1 MIVCSCNIISD
12 HDIRGAVGSTDDEL
26 FSPAQVYDCLGCTVR
41 CGQCSQSVRRILEEQ
56 PPRCV
61 HGSVLTGDPPP
72 GLAEARLRS
81 LNSPP
86 GTMIRYAQEASD
98 H

>member
-26 FSPAQVYDCLGCTVR
+26 FSAAQVYDCLGCTVR
-41 CGQCSQSVRRILEEQ
+41 CGRCSQSVRRILEEQ

-61 HGSVLTGDPPP
+61 HGSALTGDPAP

-81 LNSPP
+81 LSSPP
-86 GTMIRYAQEASD
+86 GAMIRYAQEAPD